1 MTDPKAIFSS
11 GEMCKLFGIAK
22 RTLYRWE
29 RIGKISPP
37 DRDWRN
43 YRLYTLEHVRELAEI
58 TGIEPELTRL
68 EGR

>member
-1 MTDPKAIFSS
+1 MTDSKATFSS
-11 GEMCKLFGIAK
+11 GEMCKMFGIAK

-29 RIGKISPP
+29 KIGKISPP

-58 TGIEPELTRL
+58 TGIEPESIPL